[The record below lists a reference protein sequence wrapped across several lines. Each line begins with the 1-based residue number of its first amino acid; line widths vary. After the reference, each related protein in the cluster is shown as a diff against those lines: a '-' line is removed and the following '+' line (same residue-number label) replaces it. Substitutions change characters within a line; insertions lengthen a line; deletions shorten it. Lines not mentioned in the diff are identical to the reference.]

1 MTGIEGAIDRV
12 DQVVAVAGRCALTGV
27 CGFGIKRIGSLLPLF
42 AGGILNRR
50 YAWDSAALVA
60 IPLSM
65 LAVLAI
71 IAGSIVLSE
80 RLLKARYLRVAVLTA
95 SALVTAFCFPHGG

>member
-1 MTGIEGAIDRV
+1 MWLSMPVVDPVSLIDEV
-12 DQVVAVAGRCALTGV
+12 LPKAG
-27 CGFGIKRIGSLLPLF
+27 PLF

-50 YAWDSAALVA
+50 YAWDSAAVFA

-71 IAGSIVLSE
+71 IAGGIVLSE
-80 RLLKARYLRVAVLTA
+80 RLIEVRWLRVAVLTT
-95 SALVTAFCFPHGG
+95 SVLITAFCFPQSG